1 MFCVLSSRGLSVS
14 ENFNLV
20 SYVNGGCVIVGSH
33 ESLHGKEGMTNRY
46 KKEANFLDSWF
57 FSCEGEVEIH
67 ACRLKHLNLLVFKL
81 GSKGNLNIVVHHV
94 QCFTCAHSSV
104 CSPVCKERQAQMA
117 AKRNQMICQ
126 YGGVLAG
133 VRLGWARDCFDVTA
147 FSSPFKFLI
156 YVPFFKFFILRRDLF
171 MGFSILA
178 VCCLTFWSALLS
190 SRSCLRSW
198 NENRACMEKFK
209 CGTCLT
215 LWETIIDSSRCG
227 ARRERSLHPLT
238 PPFLQSKWC
247 QEETV
252 TKGAAWAW
260 FHIFGNWEHILWEL
274 EGCAKLCP
282 PVAPCSTPLVCCVQ
296 KPKVLLLAMGGL
308 VGTACCAVRCF
319 VFLKCFR

>member
-1 MFCVLSSRGLSVS
+1 MFCVLSSWGLSVS

-46 KKEANFLDSWF
+46 KRRLISWTLDFLLTLV
-57 FSCEGEVEIH
+57 CEGGVKIH

-81 GSKGNLNIVVHHV
+81 GSEGNLNIAVHHV
-94 QCFTCAHSSV
+94 QCFTCARSSV

-156 YVPFFKFFILRRDLF
+156 YVPFFFKLFFILWRDLF

-190 SRSCLRSW
+190 SHSCSRSR

-215 LWETIIDSSRCG
+215 L
-227 ARRERSLHPLT
+227 
-238 PPFLQSKWC
+238 
-247 QEETV
+247 
-252 TKGAAWAW
+252 
-260 FHIFGNWEHILWEL
+260 
-274 EGCAKLCP
+274 
-282 PVAPCSTPLVCCVQ
+282 
-296 KPKVLLLAMGGL
+296 
-308 VGTACCAVRCF
+308 
-319 VFLKCFR
+319 